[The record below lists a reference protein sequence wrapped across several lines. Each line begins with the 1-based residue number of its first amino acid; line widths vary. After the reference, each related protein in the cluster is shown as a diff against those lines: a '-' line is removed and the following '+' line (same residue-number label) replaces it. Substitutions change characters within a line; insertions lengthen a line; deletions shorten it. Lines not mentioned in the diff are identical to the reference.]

1 MESDGL
7 RERREREFQR
17 RVLAA
22 IERPK
27 SNRFWAFI
35 NSAAFL
41 WLASAIV
48 LTGGG
53 WYITSY
59 QDCAKSSDDVVE
71 KLQNATSDFVSKL
84 NYLLNFIA
92 GPSVEAVP
100 KINFQW
106 PE

>member
-53 WYITSY
+53 WYITRQKLRRCCRKIAECNIRLRFQIKLPTQLY
-59 QDCAKSSDDVVE
+59 RRTKCRGCAKDQFSMARMT
-71 KLQNATSDFVSKL
+71 L
-84 NYLLNFIA
+84 
-92 GPSVEAVP
+92 
-100 KINFQW
+100 
-106 PE
+106 